1 MTGNNM
7 TDESTNMYSNS
18 SSSDY
23 PEMETYVA
31 RRHEPPDVLPVH
43 DEVKPEDVS
52 IFGKSNYSSVGY
64 TSKRLIFGIKRKDRK
79 RHLYIIGKSG
89 VGKTKLLELL
99 IRPDI
104 HFDHGVCVIDPHG
117 DLINTILDFI
127 PENRINDVI
136 VIDPSDKEF
145 PISFNPIAGV
155 SDADKHMVTD
165 SIIEIFKKQFGNDW
179 TPRVEHLLRF
189 ATLAMID
196 YPQGSF
202 NGMVALLASG
212 PFRSKVIEHIKD
224 DVVRRFWAIEF
235 PEWSQRYDAEAVS
248 PLLNKFGQLLSD
260 PLLRNIFG
268 QTENK
273 IDFFDIMKEKK
284 IVLVNLAKGRI
295 GDEKSAFFGAT
306 LITKI
311 FQGSMKRI
319 NMPESER
326 HSFYLYVDEF
336 QNIATKTFENIL
348 AEARK
353 FGIALTVANQNLS
366 QLSMSL
372 RSALFGN
379 VASIV
384 VFQISAED
392 AAIMEQEMKPVFE
405 VQDMIN
411 LSEREIYVKM
421 TIDGRRWD
429 PFSADVLTLTSPKH
443 ESYGSRIIKQSREK
457 YASPKGIVEAE
468 IEKIQREALGIP
480 AKGEKEEQKVESD
493 DMVV

>member
-1 MTGNNM
+1 
-7 TDESTNMYSNS
+7 
-18 SSSDY
+18 
-23 PEMETYVA
+23 
-31 RRHEPPDVLPVH
+31 
-43 DEVKPEDVS
+43 
-52 IFGKSNYSSVGY
+52 
-64 TSKRLIFGIKRKDRK
+64 
-79 RHLYIIGKSG
+79 
-89 VGKTKLLELL
+89 
-99 IRPDI
+99 
-104 HFDHGVCVIDPHG
+104 
-117 DLINTILDFI
+117 
-127 PENRINDVI
+127 
-136 VIDPSDKEF
+136 
-145 PISFNPIAGV
+145 
-155 SDADKHMVTD
+155 
-165 SIIEIFKKQFGNDW
+165 
-179 TPRVEHLLRF
+179 
-189 ATLAMID
+189 
-196 YPQGSF
+196 
-202 NGMVALLASG
+202 
-212 PFRSKVIEHIKD
+212 
-224 DVVRRFWAIEF
+224 
-235 PEWSQRYDAEAVS
+235 
-248 PLLNKFGQLLSD
+248 
-260 PLLRNIFG
+260 
-268 QTENK
+268 
-273 IDFFDIMKEKK
+273 MKEKK